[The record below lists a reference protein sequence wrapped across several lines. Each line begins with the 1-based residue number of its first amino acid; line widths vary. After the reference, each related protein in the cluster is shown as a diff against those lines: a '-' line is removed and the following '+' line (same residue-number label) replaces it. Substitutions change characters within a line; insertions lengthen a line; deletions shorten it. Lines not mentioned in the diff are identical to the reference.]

1 MLSKHSSKHSSRVK
15 NVQQCALKWI
25 YDENWKMRSGRVLAQ
40 IFMNERTD
48 ARTHER
54 TDARTHGRTDT
65 DFLENRCAIYFLLE
79 VLRTIYLF
87 FF

>member
-48 ARTHER
+48 
-54 TDARTHGRTDT
+54 GRTDT

-79 VLRTIYLF
+79 VLRTIHILIGDLHTTTLYIF
-87 FF
+87 

>member
-48 ARTHER
+48 T
-54 TDARTHGRTDT
+54 GRTLISSKIDVPFT
-65 DFLENRCAIYFLLE
+65 FC
-79 VLRTIYLF
+79 
-87 FF
+87 